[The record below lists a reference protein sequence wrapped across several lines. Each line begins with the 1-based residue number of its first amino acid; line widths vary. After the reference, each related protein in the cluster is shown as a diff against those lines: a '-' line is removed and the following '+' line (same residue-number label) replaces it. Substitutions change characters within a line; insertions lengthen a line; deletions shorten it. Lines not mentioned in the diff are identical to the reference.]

1 MPPRLREPV
10 GVLDRSVS
18 STRPVARIVRECL
31 DEGKTVVIE
40 GLGSFR
46 PQGKKGFRFVSR
58 AALGFPGLRS

>member
-1 MPPRLREPV
+1 
-10 GVLDRSVS
+10 VS
-18 STRPVARIVRECL
+18 STPPVARIVRECL